1 MSRNQQKKQHTDRR
15 SGQKKQQERL
25 PRNPK
30 NFVRVRLVDG
40 LYVFYTAS
48 ILLVAVACMVF
59 MQYKGWLDGVVGGIL
74 AVGVGG
80 IVVTMLIDLAML
92 LTACVKVADG
102 VVMAGKNDRG
112 EVMVFHTENILR
124 VELRDKVGNTV
135 EENRRRYAKVAVTFV
150 MASGRLNQR
159 PFGHIRQSQLENIRH
174 AVGK

>member
-15 SGQKKQQERL
+15 SGQKKNERF
-25 PRNPK
+25 PK
-30 NFVRVRLVDG
+30 NSKNVVRVRLVDG
-40 LYVFYTAS
+40 LYVFYTTS

-59 MQYKGWLDGVVGGIL
+59 MQYKGWLDGIMGGIL
-74 AVGVGG
+74 AIGVGG
-80 IVVTMLIDLAML
+80 VAVTMLIDLALL

-124 VELRDKVGNTV
+124 VELRDKSGNTV

-159 PFGHIRQSQLENIRH
+159 PLGHIRQRQLDSIRH